1 MASRLSKPLTAESDG
16 PFWVTTSARVLN
28 QRQANRNKRKARHD
42 AAEANQ
48 AEGEK
53 LMDRKVLTAT
63 AKKVYTLDWI
73 KRMQG
78 VVRAFMEFTEEKLC
92 ASPNHPEHGAEYFK
106 PHGLALNENL
116 VWQFLGMP
124 TPHLVRSHR
133 CHGDPRRRL
142 AVIGPLWRVWRQRST
157 LSSVLLHTT
166 IQVFR
171 GVSGKTRKSGSAGLC
186 LLTWTSLDIRYQSQ

>member
-1 MASRLSKPLTAESDG
+1 MASRLSKPLTAQLDD
-16 PFWVTTSARVLN
+16 PFGVTTSARALN

-42 AAEANQ
+42 AAEANR
-48 AEGEK
+48 AKGEK

-106 PHGLALNENL
+106 PQGLALNENL
-116 VWQFLGMP
+116 VRKFL
-124 TPHLVRSHR
+124 LWY
-133 CHGDPRRRL
+133 
-142 AVIGPLWRVWRQRST
+142 AGPRST
-157 LSSVLLHTT
+157 
-166 IQVFR
+166 
-171 GVSGKTRKSGSAGLC
+171 
-186 LLTWTSLDIRYQSQ
+186 